1 MDIYTWLQGLSIGND
16 WDMQTSVE
24 GGLNE
29 LCNLFQMLFDEFFH
43 VVKFSW

>member
-16 WDMQTSVE
+16 WHMHTFVE
-24 GGLNE
+24 GLNE